1 MERKFAN
8 YGNFL
13 PILTKIQLCLELKYK
28 ILAIIKNVIKNKETT
43 GVPTSYQSR
52 YFINLD

>member
-1 MERKFAN
+1 MERKLAN

-28 ILAIIKNVIKNKETT
+28 ILAIIKNTIKTKRQQGCLHRISQGISVT
-43 GVPTSYQSR
+43 
-52 YFINLD
+52 